1 MSRQI
6 KGVTVGLSK
15 KNLREL
21 LIKVCKAYGVS
32 QEDIKGP
39 FEREILIRA
48 RKIFAHSAWERG
60 ASLRK
65 IGVALGN
72 RDRSVIISYL
82 HKDDISDPRD

>member
-1 MSRQI
+1 MGRQI

-21 LIKVCKAYGVS
+21 LIRACKTYGVS
-32 QEDIKGP
+32 QEDVKGP
-39 FEREILIRA
+39 SKRETLIRA
-48 RKIFAHSAWERG
+48 REIFAHSAWERG

>member
-15 KNLREL
+15 KNLPEL
-21 LIKVCKAYGVS
+21 LIKVCKTYSVS

-39 FEREILIRA
+39 SEREILIKTRE
-48 RKIFAHSAWERG
+48 IFAHSAWERG

-72 RDRSVIISYL
+72 RDRNVIVSYL
-82 HKDDISDPRD
+82 HKDDILDPRD

>member
-15 KNLREL
+15 KNLWEL
-21 LIKVCKAYGVS
+21 LIRACKAYGVS

-39 FEREILIRA
+39 SEEETLIRA
-48 RKIFAHSAWERG
+48 REIFVHSAWERG
-60 ASLRK
+60 ASLSK
-65 IGVALGN
+65 IGVVLGN

-82 HKDDISDPRD
+82 HKGDISDPRD